1 VSDVEESPLLDAP
14 MPRVEIPLPPS
25 FADDAVEVPSPEDV
39 SGNGSPSTGTE
50 GE

>member
-25 FADDAVEVPSPEDV
+25 FADDAEVPSPEDV
-39 SGNGSPSTGTE
+39 SEDGKSGTGTE

>member
-1 VSDVEESPLLDAP
+1 

-25 FADDAVEVPSPEDV
+25 FADDAEVPSPEDV
-39 SGNGSPSTGTE
+39 SGNGSPGSTGTE

>member
-1 VSDVEESPLLDAP
+1 

-25 FADDAVEVPSPEDV
+25 FADDAEIEPPADV
-39 SGNGSPSTGTE
+39 SENGSPSTGTE